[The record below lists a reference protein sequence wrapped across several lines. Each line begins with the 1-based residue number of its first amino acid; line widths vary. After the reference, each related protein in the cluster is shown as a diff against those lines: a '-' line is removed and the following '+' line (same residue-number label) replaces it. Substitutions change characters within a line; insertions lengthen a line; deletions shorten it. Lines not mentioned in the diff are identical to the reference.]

1 MKRFLV
7 LAATTLAV
15 AAPAAAMA
23 DHERDYRYD
32 RRYERD
38 YGHDDD
44 RDDRYERSRRYERQN
59 GRQYGQYQRGG
70 WHQGEYL
77 PHELRR
83 RSIRD
88 FWRYGLIAPA
98 DQNNRWYVVGNDAVM
113 ANIHNGLI
121 ATVTYDIF

>member
-1 MKRFLV
+1 MKRFLL
-7 LAATTLAV
+7 LATAALAV

-23 DHERDYRYD
+23 DHDRDYRYD

-38 YGHDDD
+38 HDDD
-44 RDDRYERSRRYERQN
+44 RDYRYERSRQYDRQYSRQN
-59 GRQYGQYQRGG
+59 GRQYQRGG

-77 PHELRR
+77 PHSLRR
-83 RSIRD
+83 QSIRD